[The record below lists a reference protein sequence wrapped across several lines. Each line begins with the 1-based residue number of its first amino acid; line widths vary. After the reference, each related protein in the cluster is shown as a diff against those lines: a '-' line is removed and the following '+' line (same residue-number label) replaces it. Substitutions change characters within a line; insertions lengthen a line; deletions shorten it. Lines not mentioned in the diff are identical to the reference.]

1 MEKTIQEIKKIFTD
15 KGEEAYYGEK
25 VSQFEHGAQCLLV
38 ALSEDQAID
47 MQVAAFLHD
56 IGHMIDEPGLEGQD
70 MDGFG
75 NKDHEL
81 IARKWLQERGFSEKI
96 QTVVYNHVEAKRYLC
111 YADKNYYESLS
122 DASKK
127 TLEFQGGV
135 MTENEAIAFR
145 EAPYFEESLLLRKWD
160 DLGKIPN
167 TPLPKLEDILEI
179 IRQYLRTTL

>member
-1 MEKTIQEIKKIFTD
+1 MEKTIQEIKNIFTQ
-15 KGEEAYYGEK
+15 KGGEAYYGEK
-25 VSQFEHGAQCLLV
+25 VSQFEHGAQCFLL
-38 ALSEDQAID
+38 ALSEDQVID

-56 IGHMIDEPGLEGQD
+56 IGHMIDASDSQD

-81 IARKWLQERGFSEKI
+81 IAKNWLKERGFSEKI

-111 YADKNYYESLS
+111 FADKNYYDSLS

-127 TLEFQGGV
+127 TLEFQGGI
-135 MTENEAIAFR
+135 MDENEAKAFR

-167 TPLPKLEDILEI
+167 TPLPELDDILEI

>member
-1 MEKTIQEIKKIFTD
+1 M
-15 KGEEAYYGEK
+15 
-25 VSQFEHGAQCLLV
+25 

-56 IGHMIDEPGLEGQD
+56 IGHMIEDPSMEGQD

-81 IARKWLQERGFSEKI
+81 IAKNWLKERGFSEKI

-111 YADKNYYESLS
+111 FADKEYYDSLS

-127 TLEFQGGV
+127 TLEFQGGI
-135 MTENEAIAFR
+135 MTENEAISFK
-145 EAPYFEESLLLRKWD
+145 EAPYFEENILLRNGMISEKSPI
-160 DLGKIPN
+160 LPYPTSKI
-167 TPLPKLEDILEI
+167 
-179 IRQYLRTTL
+179 YLK